1 VILVGLAIDQIAQ
14 SGLSSLSVIYYS
26 AQLFSQTE
34 PGIAPDDFDEM
45 LSLTYQQISRIFN
58 NDTERWSE
66 FLMSIHYQSTV
77 ELARSELLDTPLKD
91 AIGAINIPRLEEL
104 TALWGFAEAWQRVAP
119 HIQMRDWL
127 VSYSRMD
134 EKCQALAEPQ
144 LKVAVQMLNQSYA
157 VSLREKNDEGFVLSL
172 QKLMADGRISLNS
185 CAE

>member
-1 VILVGLAIDQIAQ
+1 
-14 SGLSSLSVIYYS
+14 
-26 AQLFSQTE
+26 
-34 PGIAPDDFDEM
+34 
-45 LSLTYQQISRIFN
+45 
-58 NDTERWSE
+58 
-66 FLMSIHYQSTV
+66 MSIHYQSTV
-77 ELARSELLDTPLKD
+77 ELAVSELLDTPLKD

-172 QKLMADGRISLNS
+172 QN
-185 CAE
+185 

>member
-1 VILVGLAIDQIAQ
+1 
-14 SGLSSLSVIYYS
+14 
-26 AQLFSQTE
+26 
-34 PGIAPDDFDEM
+34 
-45 LSLTYQQISRIFN
+45 
-58 NDTERWSE
+58 
-66 FLMSIHYQSTV
+66 
-77 ELARSELLDTPLKD
+77 
-91 AIGAINIPRLEEL
+91 EEL

-172 QKLMADGRISLNS
+172 
-185 CAE
+185 